1 MIKLIIIRYEHMC
14 EEKEQAEVFSRIQTF
29 DAFHCFVIDENFHPY
44 STFRVAEVIMMR
56 LDH

>member
-1 MIKLIIIRYEHMC
+1 MC
-14 EEKEQAEVFSRIQTF
+14 EKEKGTQTEVFSRISSIQTF

>member
-1 MIKLIIIRYEHMC
+1 MC